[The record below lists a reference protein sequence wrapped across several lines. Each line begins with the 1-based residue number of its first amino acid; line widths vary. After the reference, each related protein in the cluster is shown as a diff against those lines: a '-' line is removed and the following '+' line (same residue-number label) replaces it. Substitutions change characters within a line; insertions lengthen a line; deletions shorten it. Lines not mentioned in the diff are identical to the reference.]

1 MNRKNF
7 NDCINDVLSSGNIEG
22 IEIKNIDLIKNI
34 VLEENLNN
42 ILFNG
47 FKENYELE
55 YDNDLS
61 NFVMKVQDLLYRVN
75 LLVNNILIDEYNI
88 AEENNTSNL
97 INSLAEADA
106 INLYGAVSYDDSDI
120 EELHID
126 LDVDFKVD
134 VFV

>member
-88 AEENNTSNL
+88 AEENNISNL

-106 INLYGAVSYDDSDI
+106 INLYGAVSYDDSDM

-126 LDVDFKVD
+126 LDLDFKVD
-134 VFV
+134 VFG

>member
-7 NDCINDVLSSGNIEG
+7 NDCINDILSSGNIEG

-88 AEENNTSNL
+88 AEENNISNL

-106 INLYGAVSYDDSDI
+106 INLYGAVSYDDSDM